1 MNMRKV
7 WAWAMAAAVCAA
19 LAGCGQTEET
29 VEEEQYLTIGAAAE
43 GAFDLL
49 VNNATGQD
57 ITAFAMKTGVEETYP
72 ASMMGSEDVWKN
84 GETAEVFYLPEE
96 TEEMEMET
104 ETDVVFQPSYQAQV
118 TLADGSVYELT
129 ALGLE
134 DLDGE
139 VSLCMEEEVLYV
151 TYTSKTSG
159 DTVSTKEQE
168 MAAIAQQKAMEEA
181 EAQAESQAAQE
192 PAQSAPAQSEPV
204 QTAPAQQPVQSAPVE
219 QIPEQTTEGCLTEGG
234 GPVFN

>member
-1 MNMRKV
+1 M
-7 WAWAMAAAVCAA
+7 
-19 LAGCGQTEET
+19 
-29 VEEEQYLTIGAAAE
+29 
-43 GAFDLL
+43 
-49 VNNATGQD
+49 
-57 ITAFAMKTGVEETYP
+57 
-72 ASMMGSEDVWKN
+72 
-84 GETAEVFYLPEE
+84 
-96 TEEMEMET
+96 
-104 ETDVVFQPSYQAQV
+104 VFQSSYQAQV
-118 TLADGSVYELT
+118 ILADDSVYELT

-134 DLDGE
+134 DMDGE
-139 VSLCMEEEVLYV
+139 VSLCLEDEVLYV

-168 MAAIAQQKAMEEA
+168 TSAIAQQKAIEEA
-181 EAQAESQAAQE
+181 EAQAESQTVQE

>member
-1 MNMRKV
+1 MYMRKV
-7 WAWAMAAAVCAA
+7 WAWAMTAAVCAA
-19 LAGCGQTEET
+19 LAGCGQKEEADI
-29 VEEEQYLTIGAAAE
+29 VSEDQYLTIGAETE
-43 GAFDLL
+43 GAFHLL
-49 VNNATGQD
+49 VNNTTGQD
-57 ITAFAMKTGVEETYP
+57 ITAFAMKTGAEETYP

-96 TEEMEMET
+96 TEDMET
-104 ETDVVFQPSYQAQV
+104 EADVVFQSSYQAQV
-118 TLADGSVYELT
+118 ILADDSVYELT

-134 DLDGE
+134 DMDGE
-139 VSLCMEEEVLYV
+139 VSLCLEDEVLYV

-168 MAAIAQQKAMEEA
+168 TAAIAQQKAMEEA
-181 EAQAESQAAQE
+181 EAQAESQTVQE